1 MIWNRFPVSLL
12 MVACLAC
19 ASGEELVERNNA
31 AAEAIRTNSK
41 AFETA
46 FNGRDVDGMVRLM
59 AEEYIDWN
67 QEEPV
72 WDKTRQRAVW
82 QGVFSSMDARLR
94 VDPVEVIVA
103 GEWAMVRGEFNLTSD
118 GETPSIDRRYVE
130 LWRKQDDGTW
140 RVRWGMDAAVPNR
153 APVTQ
158 ER

>member
-1 MIWNRFPVSLL
+1 MIWSRFAVSLL
-12 MVACLAC
+12 IVACLAC

-31 AAEAIRTNSK
+31 AADAIRTNSK

-46 FNGRDVDGMVRLM
+46 FNTRDVEGMVGLM

-67 QEEPV
+67 QAEPV

-82 QGVFSSMDARLR
+82 RGVFARIDARLR
-94 VDPVEVIVA
+94 VDPLEVVVA
-103 GEWAMVRGEFNLTSD
+103 GDWAMVRGEFTLMSD
-118 GETPSIDRRYVE
+118 GGSPPLEHRYME
-130 LWRKQDDGTW
+130 LWGKQEDGTW

-153 APVTQ
+153 ISVAP

>member
-1 MIWNRFPVSLL
+1 MNWYRFAVSSL

-31 AAEAIRTNSK
+31 AADAIRTNSK

-72 WDKTRQRAVW
+72 WNKTRQRAVW

-94 VDPVEVIVA
+94 VDHDRLYGRRADVE
-103 GEWAMVRGEFNLTSD
+103 SD
-118 GETPSIDRRYVE
+118 APADRATLRRVLSDHRPFSISAATCVTK
-130 LWRKQDDGTW
+130 L
-140 RVRWGMDAAVPNR
+140 AAVP
-153 APVTQ
+153 
-158 ER
+158 E